1 MRFDVS
7 GEEIREKDRRIVAF
21 LAEQNLSGLIITGTR
36 NFAWATCGRDNHVV
50 KGSDGGVG
58 HALYTADGG
67 KYILCDNIEEARLKE
82 EEGLEAQGFR
92 FVTGAWHTFDPGAEA
107 ARITG
112 SGTLAADTMM
122 GGAKLTIVDGSE
134 LAPLRY
140 ELTPAEIER
149 YKWLGS
155 VTGEAMTVTAQAID
169 PGMTE
174 HEVGAVLDHFLQDEG
189 VTPYLTLVASDE
201 RIAKYRHPIPTDKAV
216 ERLVMYVTCAQ
227 AFGLIACATRI
238 VSFGSI
244 GSDLKKRHEA
254 CCLVDTVFNLSSKPG
269 ASIADVFEAG
279 QEAYAARGYGDEWGL
294 HHQGGATGYAGR
306 DYKAVP
312 GMAQTVRQ
320 NQAFA
325 WNPSITGTKTED
337 TIIATADGPVVL
349 TPAPDFPTVKV
360 ETSLGVMDRPAIWER

>member
-1 MRFDVS
+1 MHFEVAT
-7 GEEIREKDRRIVAF
+7 EEIREKDRRIAAL
-21 LAEQNLSGLIITGTR
+21 LAEQKFGGLIITNTR

-82 EEGLEAQGFR
+82 EEQLEAQGFR
-92 FVTGAWHTFDPGAEA
+92 FVTGPWYTFDPGAEA
-107 ARITG
+107 AKIVG

-122 GGAKLTIVDGSE
+122 AGAKLTMVDGYE

-149 YKWLGS
+149 YKWLGA
-155 VTGEAMTVTAQAID
+155 VAGQAMTVTAQAID

-174 HEVGAVLDHFLQDEG
+174 HEVGAVLDHFLEDEG

-201 RIAKYRHPIPTDKAV
+201 RISKYRHPIPTDKAV

-238 VSFGSI
+238 VSFGTL
-244 GSDLKKRHEA
+244 GDDLRKRHEA
-254 CCLVDTVFNLSSKPG
+254 CCFVDTVFNLSSKPG
-269 ASIADVFEAG
+269 ASVADIFAAG
-279 QEAYAARGYGDEWGL
+279 QEAYAEMGHGDEWGL

-312 GMAQTVRQ
+312 GIAETVRP

-337 TIIATADGPVVL
+337 TILATADGSVVL

-360 ETSLGVMDRPAIWER
+360 KTSLGSMDRPAIWER